1 MGNAAAAELVRMY
14 DLLQAGKL
22 TEALRLWK
30 TMQPLS
36 VLLWTAPFNPVA
48 KAASNLS
55 GRNVGQCRLPVPP
68 LSAAEMAQVEAA
80 YARLRG

>member
-1 MGNAAAAELVRMY
+1 
-14 DLLQAGKL
+14 
-22 TEALRLWK
+22 
-30 TMQPLS
+30 
-36 VLLWTAPFNPVA
+36 VA

-55 GRNVGQCRLPVPP
+55 GRDVGQCRFPVQP